1 MFKQIE
7 VRTAIDG
14 LEGNVEELIQRLEGY
29 MDAEDWSTVLS
40 VCIEEEWHSYE
51 DFDTVLVVS
60 RLETQEE
67 HDARLDRERE
77 RMARGVLTVQHGLAL
92 EEDARRD
99 EVNELKQR
107 IIELENYEES

>member
-1 MFKQIE
+1 
-7 VRTAIDG
+7 
-14 LEGNVEELIQRLEGY
+14 
-29 MDAEDWSTVLS
+29 
-40 VCIEEEWHSYE
+40 
-51 DFDTVLVVS
+51 
-60 RLETQEE
+60 LETQEE